1 MQSLLPEVDVF
12 LKDLEYKIYN
22 PKRFKHIP
30 PTEPEPFHFR
40 QTLVRKILLPEKVLF
55 KLIESG

>member
-55 KLIESG
+55 QN